1 MSKVWFITGASS
13 GIGAGVVKAALAAG
27 QRVVAT
33 ARDIDKL
40 TAAIGAPRPDQLISV
55 RLDVTSEEQSQAAVE
70 HAIAAFGRIDVLVN
84 NAGYCALGNLE
95 SLTTAQLRD
104 QFETNFWGL
113 LNVTRAALPILRSQ
127 RAGHIF
133 CISSVGGVIGFGG
146 GSAYVA
152 SKFAVEGLSLSLA
165 QELESF
171 GVKVTVVE
179 PGFFRTDL
187 LGPQS
192 LHFGHL
198 EVDGYDSPKVVRRGL
213 DPTRDRAALELRR
226 RQLVG
231 QRRHQLAQPGQ
242 VDVEA
247 DPQQR
252 LLRRRVRLT
261 LERPPAR
268 CRSGP
273 DSPGVRST
281 RRVLVAAV

>member
-84 NAGYCALGNLE
+84 NAGYCALGNIE
-95 SLTTAQLRD
+95 SLTTAQIRD

-113 LNVTRAALPILRSQ
+113 LNVTRAALPILRNQ

-146 GSAYVA
+146 GGAYVA

-187 LGPQS
+187 LSPQS
-192 LHFGHL
+192 LHFGDQ
-198 EVDGYDSPKVVRRGL
+198 EVDGYASPKVVR
-213 DPTRDRAALELRR
+213 AQWEEH
-226 RQLVG
+226 
-231 QRRHQLAQPGQ
+231 HQNQPG
-242 VDVEA
+242 
-247 DPQQR
+247 DPR
-252 LLRRRVRLT
+252 LLGDALVKLAAM
-261 LERPPAR
+261 EAPPAQFAAG
-268 CRSGP
+268 SDALAMIG
-273 DSPGVRST
+273 DSLKARLAEVERNQALSVST
-281 RRVLVAAV
+281 DGHFV